1 MNLIY
6 WITRLDTINTILIIT
21 FIISLVGSL
30 VSLIIYY
37 CANGQSIHDKHHG
50 YDRDSEENREYANT
64 AMKSV
69 RYFIPIL
76 SISTVLL
83 VLVPTTKQA
92 LLIYGVGGTVDY
104 IKQNPTARQLPDK
117 CINALDKWVDSW
129 TKEEKDSI
137 K

>member
-21 FIISLVGSL
+21 FIISLAGSL
-30 VSLIIYY
+30 VSLLIYY

-50 YDRDSEENREYANT
+50 YDRNSEENREYANT

-104 IKQNPTARQLPDK
+104 LKQNPTAKQIPDK

-129 TKEEKDSI
+129 TEEKDSI

>member
-21 FIISLVGSL
+21 FIISLIGSL
-30 VSLIIYY
+30 VSLLIYY
-37 CANGQSIHDKHHG
+37 CTNGQSIHDKHHG
-50 YDRDSEENREYANT
+50 YERDSEENREYANT

-104 IKQNPTARQLPDK
+104 LKQNPTAKQIPDK

-129 TKEEKDSI
+129 TEKKDSI